1 MGYAVLHL
9 DKAHGADTKMS
20 DHIERKNIPNNA
32 DPTRT
37 HLNRELIVFPEGV
50 ENRNQAIS
58 QRLES
63 AGLTRKIGINQ
74 VRVIRIVVSG
84 SPEDMKKIEQAGRLD
99 EWCRDNVDWLKQT
112 YGNENIVSAVLHMD
126 EKTPH
131 IHATLIPIVRSER
144 RKKKSEEQ
152 TTKKYRKKPTDA
164 PRLSANDI
172 MTRQRLKNYQDEYA
186 LAMSKYSLK
195 RGIVG
200 SDARHISTNQY
211 YRDLLNQTEDIQEDI
226 SLLLEQREAAEQTLA
241 KIKNEAKTEKLK
253 NTATDTMTAIASGVG
268 SLFGSGKLKE
278 LEQTNVMLHEE
289 ITKRDKGIEHLHK
302 KIEQLQEQHSQQ
314 LQNVK
319 ETHQQE
325 LKAKDKEISQL
336 GNIIA
341 KAFKWFPMLKEM
353 LRIEKFCR
361 FIGFTQEMTDSL
373 IIKKEAL
380 VCSGKIYSEEHK
392 RKFEVKNETFK
403 VEKDRDDDT
412 KLVLTINGKPISNW
426 FKEQFEKLRQSM
438 HPTTQTQERSK
449 GLRM

>member
-9 DKAHGADTKMS
+9 DKAHGADTRMS
-20 DHIERKNIPNNA
+20 DHIERKTIPKNA

-37 HLNRELIVFPEGV
+37 HLNRELVVFPEGV

-58 QRLES
+58 HRLES

-84 SPEDMKKIEQAGRLD
+84 SPEDMKRIEQAGKLD
-99 EWCRDNVDWLKQT
+99 EWCRDNMDWLRQT
-112 YGNENIVSAVLHMD
+112 YGSENIVSAVLHMD

-131 IHATLIPIVRSER
+131 IHATLIPIVRTER

-152 TTKKYRKKPTDA
+152 AKKKYRKKPTDA

-172 MTRQRLKNYQDEYA
+172 MTRQKLKDYQDGYA
-186 LAMSKYSLK
+186 LAMGKYGLK

-226 SLLLEQREAAEQTLA
+226 SLLLEQREIAERELS
-241 KIKNEAKTEKLK
+241 KLKSEAKTEKLK
-253 NTATDTMTAIASGVG
+253 NTAADTMTAIASGVG

-278 LEQTNVMLHEE
+278 LEQANATLHNE
-289 ITKRDKGIEHLHK
+289 IARRDKSIEHLQTKVEH
-302 KIEQLQEQHSQQ
+302 LQEQHSQQ
-314 LQNVK
+314 LRNVK
-319 ETHQQE
+319 ETHRQE
-325 LKAKDKEISQL
+325 LEAKNKEISQL

-341 KAFKWFPMLKEM
+341 KAFQWFPMLREM
-353 LRIEKFCR
+353 LRMEKFCKL
-361 FIGFTQEMTDSL
+361 IGFTQEMTDSL
-373 IIKKEAL
+373 VRKREAI

-392 RKFEVKNETFK
+392 RKFDIKNDTFK
-403 VEKDRDDDT
+403 VEKDQMDDA
-412 KLVLTINGKPISNW
+412 KLVLTINKKPISDW
-426 FKEQFEKLRQSM
+426 FREQWEKIRQSLRE
-438 HPTTQTQERSK
+438 PIQEQKKSR
-449 GLRM
+449 GFRL

>member
-9 DKAHGADTKMS
+9 DKAHGTDTKMS

-50 ENRNQAIS
+50 ENRNQAIC

-74 VRVIRIVVSG
+74 VCVIRIVVSG

-112 YGNENIVSAVLHMD
+112 YGSENIVSAVLHMD

-152 TTKKYRKKPTDA
+152 TIKKYRKKPTDA

-186 LAMSKYSLK
+186 LAMSKYGLK

-211 YRDLLNQTEDIQEDI
+211 YRDLLNQAEDIQEDI
-226 SLLLEQREAAEQTLA
+226 SLLLEQREAAEQTLT

-302 KIEQLQEQHSQQ
+302 KIEQLQKQHSQQ

-341 KAFKWFPMLKEM
+341 KAFKWFPILREM
-353 LRIEKFCR
+353 LHMEKFCK

-380 VCSGKIYSEEHK
+380 VCSGKIYSEEYK
-392 RKFEVKNETFK
+392 RKFEVKDETFK
-403 VEKDRDDDT
+403 VEKGADDT
-412 KLVLTINGKPISNW
+412 KLVLTINKKPISEW
-426 FKEQFEKLRQSM
+426 FREQIEKLHQSM
-438 HPTTQTQERSK
+438 HPSQTEKRSQGFK
-449 GLRM
+449 L